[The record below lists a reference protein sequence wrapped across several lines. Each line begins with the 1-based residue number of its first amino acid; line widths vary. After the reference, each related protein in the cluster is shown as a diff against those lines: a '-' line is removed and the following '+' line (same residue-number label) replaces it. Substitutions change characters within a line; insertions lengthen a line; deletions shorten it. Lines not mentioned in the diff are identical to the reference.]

1 MFIKKLGVAAALS
14 LCAFSAM
21 ASNFRGADQVYVPAA
36 GHLGG
41 ASGTF
46 LSDVFVS
53 NLELTDEVDVS
64 VIYKPT
70 TGLNPS
76 DPIERKNVITLKPG
90 ERKEF
95 TDFFVSVLGIQSGLG
110 QLIFNACLK
119 GANCGP
125 ETQDASGFSP
135 FFRSISV
142 ESRIYSIPPNTT
154 LEQKPPTQGQ
164 LFSGIPWYMFA
175 SSLQSSN
182 KLDRVFITGVSQTGG
197 PNTPG
202 TYRSNLGLVNASQ
215 YSTTTLV
222 ATLYQND
229 MTAANKKGEFT
240 QTLGPLGHIQ
250 VNVSAAFPGFTGSNA
265 FIIVEQRNS
274 VPTGD
279 APSTCVQGCPA
290 FLAYGSVLD
299 NVSGDATTL
308 ESQFMIPLNDAAIAQ
323 IFPNGSGKP
332 GIRRSAKH

>member
-21 ASNFRGADQVYVPAA
+21 ASNFRGADQIYVPAA

-46 LSDVFVS
+46 LSDVYIS
-53 NLELTDEVDVS
+53 SLETTDEVDVS

-70 TGLNPS
+70 TGLTPA
-76 DPIERKNVITLKPG
+76 DPVERKNIYTLKPG
-90 ERKEF
+90 ERKSYV
-95 TDFFVSVLGIQSGLG
+95 DFFVSALGIQSGFG

-119 GANCGP
+119 GADCGP
-125 ETQDASGFSP
+125 ATQDSSGFSP

-154 LEQKPPTQGQ
+154 LAQNPPTQGQ

-182 KLDRVFITGVSQTGG
+182 KLDRVFMTGVTQTGG

-229 MTAANKKGEFT
+229 MTAANKKGEYT
-240 QTLGPLGHIQ
+240 QTLGPLAHIQ
-250 VNVSAAFPGFTGSNA
+250 VNVSAAFPGFSGANA
-265 FIIVEQRNS
+265 FIVVEQRNS
-274 VPTGD
+274 VPTSD
-279 APSTCVQGCPA
+279 SPSSCVQGCPA

-308 ESQFMIPLNDAAIAQ
+308 ESQFFIPLSDDAVGV
-323 IFPNGSGKP
+323 IFGAGSGKAA
-332 GIRRSAKH
+332 GRRAVKH

>member
-1 MFIKKLGVAAALS
+1 MKKLGVAAALS
-14 LCAFSAM
+14 LCALSAS

-36 GHLGG
+36 GHLAGG
-41 ASGTF
+41 SGTF

-53 NLELTDEVDVS
+53 SLETTDEVDVS
-64 VIYKPT
+64 IIYAPT
-70 TGLNPS
+70 TGLPGG
-76 DPIERKNVITLKPG
+76 IVEKKNAFRLRAG
-90 ERKEF
+90 ERKELIDVF
-95 TDFFVSVLGIQSGLG
+95 PSVLGIQSGLG
-110 QLIFNACLK
+110 QLIFNACLA
-119 GANCGP
+119 GADCGP
-125 ETQDASGFSP
+125 ATQDADGFSP

-154 LEQKPPTQGQ
+154 LAQKPPTTGQ

-175 SSLQSSN
+175 SSLQAGN
-182 KLDRVFITGVSQTGG
+182 KLDKVFMTGVTQTGSV
-197 PNTPG
+197 NEPG

-229 MTAANKKGEFT
+229 MTAANKKGEYT
-240 QTLGPLGHIQ
+240 TTLGPLGHIQ
-250 VNVSAAFPGFTGSNA
+250 VNVATAFPGFTGSNA
-265 FIIVEQRNS
+265 FIVVEQRNN

-279 APSTCVQGCPA
+279 APSSCVQGCPA

-308 ESQFMIPLNDAAIAQ
+308 EPQFFAPLSEDAIAV
-323 IFPNGSGKP
+323 IFPSGSGKS
-332 GIRRSAKH
+332 GNRRSVRH

>member
-1 MFIKKLGVAAALS
+1 MFIKKLGVAAAIS

-46 LSDVFVS
+46 LSDVFIS
-53 NLELTDEVDVS
+53 SLETTDEVDVS

-70 TGLNPS
+70 TGLTPN
-76 DPIERKNVITLKPG
+76 DAVERKNVITLKPG

-95 TDFFVSVLGIQSGLG
+95 KDFFVSVLGIQSGLG

-119 GANCGP
+119 GADCGP
-125 ETQDASGFSP
+125 NTQDSTGFSP

-154 LEQKPPTQGQ
+154 LAQNPPTQGQ

-175 SSLQSSN
+175 SSLQSGN

-229 MTAANKKGEFT
+229 MTAANKKGEYQ

-250 VNVSAAFPGFTGSNA
+250 VNVSNAFPGFSGSNA
-265 FIIVEQRNS
+265 FIVVEQRNS
-274 VPTGD
+274 VPTSD
-279 APSTCVQGCPA
+279 APSSCVQGCPA
-290 FLAYGSVLD
+290 FLVYGSVLD

-308 ESQFMIPLNDAAIAQ
+308 ESQFMIPLNDDAIAT
-323 IFPNGSGKP
+323 IFPSGSGKS
-332 GIRRSAKH
+332 GNRRSVRH